1 MMGRRLN
8 PLASI
13 QSLPR
18 DLQLLF
24 WSFFLWTF
32 GLGLYNYVWPLFLEQ
47 LHATPSQ
54 VGLVFSIGF
63 VAIAVTLIPGGILAN
78 RYELKTLL
86 IVGWILSIPV
96 PLIYYFAGT
105 WTDVIPGIILVQ
117 ASGFNLP
124 AFNAYIVGAGQRAKV
139 ASNFGTIWAAAPL
152 GIVFSPVVGSILLG
166 VFRIRDI
173 FILSFIFFTV
183 STIVLFFIK
192 RQPPLEKDAKASK
205 LELPRS
211 FPEATLLVYLT
222 GAAIAVD
229 ITSPFLPLYFHD
241 IFGLQPASIQLLGA
255 AQSLGSATFAILL
268 SKRADTA
275 SRGRTMATG
284 LLLSSSGILGIALTG
299 NPLFAFPLV
308 FLFGSARA
316 PSLIAYSILSN
327 IRQGASRAGQYGFY
341 LTLESLGFVGGSYL
355 GGVLYTINPAI
366 GLYTTAAVFLTLAIV
381 AALTKFQSKRT
392 LVTFDVG
399 QDGKE
404 FKAARD
410 RPEGIDGP
418 V

>member
-1 MMGRRLN
+1 
-8 PLASI
+8 
-13 QSLPR
+13 
-18 DLQLLF
+18 
-24 WSFFLWTF
+24 
-32 GLGLYNYVWPLFLEQ
+32 
-47 LHATPSQ
+47 
-54 VGLVFSIGF
+54 
-63 VAIAVTLIPGGILAN
+63 
-78 RYELKTLL
+78 
-86 IVGWILSIPV
+86 
-96 PLIYYFAGT
+96 
-105 WTDVIPGIILVQ
+105 
-117 ASGFNLP
+117 
-124 AFNAYIVGAGQRAKV
+124 
-139 ASNFGTIWAAAPL
+139 
-152 GIVFSPVVGSILLG
+152 

-192 RQPPLEKDAKASK
+192 RQPPVEKDAKAWK

-211 FPEATLLVYLT
+211 FPEATLLLFLT
-222 GAAIAVD
+222 GAAIAVS

-241 IFGLQPASIQLLGA
+241 IFSLQPASIQLLGA

-284 LLLSSSGILGIALTG
+284 LLLSTSGILGIALTG
-299 NPLFAFPLV
+299 NPLFVFPLV

-327 IRQGASRAGQYGFY
+327 IRHGASRAGQYGFF

-366 GLYTTAAVFLTLAIV
+366 GLYTTAGVFLTLAIV
-381 AALTKFQSKRT
+381 AALTKFQSKHT
-392 LVTFDVG
+392 LWTLNIDI
-399 QDGKE
+399 DGKE
-404 FKAARD
+404 FKAAPD
-410 RPEGIDGP
+410 KPEGIDGP